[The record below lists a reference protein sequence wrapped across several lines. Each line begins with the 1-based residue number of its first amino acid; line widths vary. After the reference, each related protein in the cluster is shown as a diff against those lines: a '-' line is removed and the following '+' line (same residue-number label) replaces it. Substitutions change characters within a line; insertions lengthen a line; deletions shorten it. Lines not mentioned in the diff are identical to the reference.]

1 MEELESVLSGAL
13 KFGDKQAD
21 QLIELSR
28 LNARQRRVLWRA
40 LSLLRRG
47 RRRPH
52 QIAVTSRP
60 LRIGVSDERD
70 RRRYA

>member
-47 RRRPH
+47 RRDDAIVALETECREPRH
-52 QIAVTSRP
+52 
-60 LRIGVSDERD
+60 
-70 RRRYA
+70 RRAPR